1 MRESESARER
11 ERRRER
17 VCSLSLPA
25 IQERERERGLERG
38 GMEEGGVGRAWFEIL
53 FGGFN
58 GMHSIR
64 HLLEFQ

>member
-1 MRESESARER
+1 MKA
-11 ERRRER
+11 
-17 VCSLSLPA
+17 
-25 IQERERERGLERG
+25 QEREREETGESLLSQPACYSRERERELERG
-38 GMEEGGVGRAWFEIL
+38 GMEEGGVGRAWFENL